1 MEIGVKKKF
10 QSRYGPITISLN
22 HTWSNSLFD
31 IQISPYLQE
40 LYVYGGQSDN
50 YEKSCKWLSK
60 CLQINIGSS
69 PMDRL
74 SQLYG
79 SLMSFDKGSEEA
91 TEQIQTFADSLLVDE
106 TVYAM
111 VDGSMIPTRE
121 GEQSNDWKEVKLG
134 RIFGSSS
141 IETVDKHHNKIK
153 QSAYIAELGNST
165 TFCQK
170 MASALCL
177 AVGMGREIVFIND
190 GSQWIWNWITDT
202 YPNSIRIL
210 DYYHAIE
217 KLSACSKL
225 LYTDP
230 QQAKDWLA
238 QQQEHLL
245 CDDVGKLLEELEK
258 LLGIVHQIEETAED
272 MLTTSTAV
280 SAQSTQ
286 STSTAVSAQISLN
299 TTKKAEVRLIYNYIK
314 KHEKR
319 MLYKTFRDN
328 GYLVGSGP
336 IESAHRV
343 VLQKRLKQSGQRWT
357 KEGAQNIINL
367 RVTFENNQWNRIIDL
382 IKRNEK
388 KTHKQTA

>member
-1 MEIGVKKKF
+1 M
-10 QSRYGPITISLN
+10 
-22 HTWSNSLFD
+22 
-31 IQISPYLQE
+31 
-40 LYVYGGQSDN
+40 
-50 YEKSCKWLSK
+50 
-60 CLQINIGSS
+60 
-69 PMDRL
+69 
-74 SQLYG
+74 
-79 SLMSFDKGSEEA
+79 
-91 TEQIQTFADSLLVDE
+91 
-106 TVYAM
+106 
-111 VDGSMIPTRE
+111 
-121 GEQSNDWKEVKLG
+121 
-134 RIFGSSS
+134 
-141 IETVDKHHNKIK
+141 
-153 QSAYIAELGNST
+153 
-165 TFCQK
+165 
-170 MASALCL
+170 
-177 AVGMGREIVFIND
+177 
-190 GSQWIWNWITDT
+190 
-202 YPNSIRIL
+202 
-210 DYYHAIE
+210 
-217 KLSACSKL
+217 
-225 LYTDP
+225 
-230 QQAKDWLA
+230 
-238 QQQEHLL
+238 
-245 CDDVGKLLEELEK
+245 
-258 LLGIVHQIEETAED
+258 GIVHQIEETAED